1 MDDRVSV
8 FIIGA
13 PKCATSA
20 VATALEAHPQVNFA
34 IGKEPRFFSHDKHR
48 RGFDWYH
55 GCFPRRQGV
64 KIDGS
69 TTYAEAWCD
78 RSAVSARR
86 IHEYNPDARI
96 VYCVRSPLARAV
108 SEWHEYGH
116 QLRIGNPSIA
126 RIAGMETYGDLDAD
140 LRRIPEFLGT
150 SNYWQR
156 LGPYR
161 ERFPDERIHVV
172 FQEDWRRAPLDVL
185 AGLLRFIGVDEGW
198 SCPAPHAEVND
209 RWLKAKPR
217 LLLDLMLRLP
227 GYRRVAAL
235 IPEPARPVL
244 RRVLKRRPIDAS
256 AVSPDVVAYAWESL
270 HQDIDRFLRWAGRDV
285 GMWGRGAYR

>member
-20 VATALEAHPQVNFA
+20 VATALAAHPEINFA
-34 IGKEPRFFSHDKHR
+34 TDKEPRFFSHDRHR
-48 RGFDWYH
+48 RGVDWYH
-55 GCFPRRQGV
+55 GYFPRRPGV

-69 TTYAEAWCD
+69 TTYAEAWMD
-78 RSAVSARR
+78 RSATSARR

-108 SEWHEYGH
+108 SEWQEYGH
-116 QLRIGNPSIA
+116 QLRLGNPSIT
-126 RIAGMETYGDLDAD
+126 RIPGMDVYGDLNAD
-140 LRRIPEFLGT
+140 LRRMPGFLGT

-156 LGPYR
+156 LTPYR

-172 FQEDWRRAPLDVL
+172 FQEDWRRAPREVL
-185 AGLLRFIGVDEGW
+185 AGLLEFIGVDDAW
-198 SCPAPHAEVND
+198 SCPSPYAEVND

-217 LLLDLMLRLP
+217 LLLNLMLRMP
-227 GYRRVAAL
+227 GYRRISTMVPDA
-235 IPEPARPVL
+235 ARPVL
-244 RRVLKRRPIDAS
+244 RRVLKQPPVDAT
-256 AVSPDVVAYAWESL
+256 AVSPEVVAHAWESL
-270 HQDIDRFLRWAGRDV
+270 HEDIDRFLRWAGRDV